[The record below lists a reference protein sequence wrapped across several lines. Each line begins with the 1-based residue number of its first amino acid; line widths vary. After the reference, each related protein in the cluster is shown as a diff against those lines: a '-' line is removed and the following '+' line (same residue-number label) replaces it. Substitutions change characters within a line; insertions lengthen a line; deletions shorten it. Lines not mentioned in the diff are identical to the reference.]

1 MAAKGFISF
10 AISKLIAAVITILA
24 ITCVNFVIFRMAPGD
39 PIRMMFRDPR
49 VSAEQMQK
57 VREKFGLDKPLSGQF
72 VAYVKELSKGD
83 LGISFWQKR
92 PVLEVIAD
100 RVPQTLILVITSLV
114 IAVALGTL
122 FGAMAGWRA
131 GTRFDSIVM
140 SVSLA
145 LYSIPTF
152 AMGLLIL
159 LVFSFLLA
167 VFPLGGISTPA
178 SGFSGIRQLLDIL
191 WHMVLPA
198 ISIVFWYIG
207 EYVLLTRS
215 SMIDVLG
222 KAYITTA
229 RAKGLKEGVVR
240 RGHALRNALLPVVTM
255 TGVNFAFAIGGVIE
269 AETVFSWPGVG
280 RLVYD
285 AVMKRDY
292 PLLQGIFLVFAV
304 SVVLFNLIVDLIYGY
319 IDPRI
324 KVGGERKIG

>member
-1 MAAKGFISF
+1 MAARGFASF
-10 AISKLIAAVITILA
+10 AASKLIAAVITILA

-72 VAYVKELSKGD
+72 VAYVKELAKGD

-92 PVLEVIAD
+92 PVLEVIGD
-100 RVPQTLILVITSLV
+100 RVPQTLILVITALV
-114 IAVALGTL
+114 IAVVLGTL
-122 FGAMAGWRA
+122 FGAMAGWRS

-140 SVSLA
+140 SASLA

-178 SGFSGIRQLLDIL
+178 SGFTGIRQVLDVL

-198 ISIVFWYIG
+198 ISIVFWYVG

-222 KAYITTA
+222 KEYITTA
-229 RAKGLKEGVVR
+229 RAKGLKEGVVL

-285 AVMKRDY
+285 AVLKRDY

-304 SVVLFNLIVDLIYGY
+304 SVVLFNLIVDLVYGY

-324 KVGGERKIG
+324 KVGGERKVG